1 MNTELNNPSLARN
14 TEIKNVSRREVKMRW
29 KTQVTINGVPITSEK
44 LKEVIASSSAFDD
57 IVARTLSRVS
67 A

>member
-1 MNTELNNPSLARN
+1 MTENLNNPTLALN
-14 TEIKNVSRREVKMRW
+14 TEIKSISGRDNKMRW

-44 LKEVIASSSAFDD
+44 LKEIVASSSAFDD